1 METILRLKGLCF
13 SLKEIAEY
21 LSVLRFLLMMEQ
33 IGRQFADGIPPFKS
47 IPSNEQFPQPAFA
60 VTQEVVGIKPEV
72 KSVVVDNLCRSHDDS
87 VCIRHFPQGYHGL
100 MLGLHHIRRKVEV
113 ADADYQSDDE

>member
-1 METILRLKGLCF
+1 
-13 SLKEIAEY
+13 
-21 LSVLRFLLMMEQ
+21 MMEQ

-72 KSVVVDNLCRSHDDS
+72 EGIFVEHFCRNHDDC
-87 VCIRHFPQGYHGL
+87 VCIRYFPHGDHGL
-100 MLGLHHIRRKVEV
+100 MLGLHHIRGIVKV
-113 ADADYQSDDE
+113 ADAGYQYDDE